1 MRKLILLFTS
11 FLFIC
16 CQSSNEKCGQIIQ
29 KEIIESNYYFVL
41 QTDEFI
47 NYYNTPQDPT
57 LPDNGVRQG
66 AVSKETYDSFEIGD
80 EYCSER

>member
-1 MRKLILLFTS
+1 MKKLILLFTS

-16 CQSSNEKCGQIIQ
+16 CQSSNEKCEQIIQ

-47 NYYNTPQDPT
+47 DYYNTPQDAT

-80 EYCSER
+80 EYCSES